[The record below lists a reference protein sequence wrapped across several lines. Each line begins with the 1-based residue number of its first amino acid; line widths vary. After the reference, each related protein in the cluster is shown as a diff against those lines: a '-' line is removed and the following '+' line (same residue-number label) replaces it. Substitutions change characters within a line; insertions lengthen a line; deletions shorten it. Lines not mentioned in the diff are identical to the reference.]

1 MPPVRSFDK
10 QHPRI
15 HAAAWV
21 DPTALV
27 IGDVILGAD
36 SSIWPMCVVR
46 GDVNSIRI
54 GAASN
59 IQDGCVLHVSHAG
72 EYGEG
77 AGLTIGDEVT
87 VGHKAILH
95 ACTIGHRCLI
105 GMGSVVMDE
114 VVVGDDVMLGAGSL
128 VPEGMQLEGGHLYL
142 GRPAVRK
149 RPLTERERAW
159 LKYSAAHYV
168 RLMKRHRESLEKG

>member
-10 QHPRI
+10 HHPGI
-15 HAAAWV
+15 HASAWI

-27 IGDVILGAD
+27 IGDVILGAE

-54 GAASN
+54 GTASN

-77 AGLTIGDEVT
+77 AGLVIGDEVT
-87 VGHKAILH
+87 VGHKVILH

-105 GMGSVVMDE
+105 GMGSVVMDR

-128 VPEGMQLEGGHLYL
+128 VPEGMSLESGYLYL
-142 GRPAVRK
+142 GRPAVKK
-149 RPLTERERAW
+149 RRLSEREHAW

-168 RLMKRHRESLEKG
+168 RLMQRHRESLEKR